1 MVRYIRAAN
10 DLLKVDHD
18 GGPGKGEFINDV
30 FWNYEE
36 DEDAFGVTYTI
47 PYGIRAI
54 HSTAFYE
61 CETIKKLIMPDTVDR
76 IDNSAFQMCTN
87 LETVV
92 FSKNLTNMGASVFAG
107 CKNLKHIEL
116 PDSLSAIGSNDFYG
130 CVSLR
135 TITIPRSVSR
145 ILPKAFNKCTN
156 LRSIEFESL
165 NTELLPHVFKD
176 CVSVRKI
183 KFQDLTLDVSY
194 TDGVCSFT
202 GAIGKCMDIIRD
214 RNYKRVLSLLME
226 EIPFAL
232 DLIFE
237 LAKKDD
243 AADQFIYDNRDKLLE
258 YASEYNR
265 TDMKARLLD
274 MMQDD
279 FNNGGSLRL

>member
-10 DLLKVDHD
+10 DLLSVDHD

-36 DEDAFGVTYTI
+36 DEDAFDVTYTI
-47 PYGIRAI
+47 PYGVREI

-61 CETIKKLIMPDTVDR
+61 CETLKRVIIPDTVDR
-76 IDNSAFQMCTN
+76 IDNCAFMLCTN

-92 FSKNLTNMGASVFAG
+92 FSKNLTNMGTSVFAG
-107 CKNLKHIEL
+107 CKNLKHVEL
-116 PDSLSAIGSNDFYG
+116 PDSLSAIDSNCFYG
-130 CVSLR
+130 CVSLQ
-135 TITIPRSVSR
+135 TITIPRSVGR

-165 NTELLPHVFKD
+165 NTELLPHAFKD
-176 CVSVRKI
+176 CVSIRTI
-183 KFQDLTLDVSY
+183 KFPDLTLDVSY
-194 TDGVCSFT
+194 TVGVCSFT

-214 RNYKRVLSLLME
+214 RNYKRVLYLLME
-226 EIPFAL
+226 GIPFAL

-243 AADQFIYDNRDKLLE
+243 AADQFIYDNMDKLLE

-265 TDMKARLLD
+265 TDIKSRLLD

-279 FNNGGSLRL
+279 FNKGGSMRL